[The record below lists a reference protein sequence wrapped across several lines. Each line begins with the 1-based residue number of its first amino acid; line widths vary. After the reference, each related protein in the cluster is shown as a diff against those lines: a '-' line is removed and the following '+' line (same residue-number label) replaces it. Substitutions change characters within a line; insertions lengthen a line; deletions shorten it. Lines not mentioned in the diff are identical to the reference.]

1 MKRKQLLLLSSL
13 LIFTGCD
20 SVPSSTSSNNPT
32 SVVDET
38 IQLKNE
44 ITTYLN
50 SINVENYKDDEKL
63 TLQSMIA
70 SLQEL
75 VSSSNDKAQLEAA
88 FSAFKTKYLSLKTKA
103 EYDQEEKENIQ
114 VQFENRKKELL
125 DELIIDSETQFRT
138 EELLK
143 IKESQSALLQKVNE
157 ATTIE
162 QLNEINLTS
171 FKELLSSSKT
181 NAQYTME
188 EILPYGLDSDWGLVN
203 AHRDQMTLESDG
215 TIKTKDDGYALDRT
229 LYKGKMEIVFSVNT
243 NNYCNLGGILLTTKS
258 SLGDGLD
265 GYVINIA
272 RQSTFEYYQVY
283 YLRNFYAS
291 KGTQFYQ
298 YIGGWV
304 YNNDYPNETVSNNK
318 MRVIVERDSL
328 RLYKEEDYQKYGES
342 AKVCPVDLTNGGQ
355 FDVYDSYHFGI
366 VTWGNGGVPFNLE
379 LDMLAGSTS
388 VSSE

>member
-63 TLQSMIA
+63 TLQSMIS
-70 SLQEL
+70 SL
-75 VSSSNDKAQLEAA
+75 A

-114 VQFENRKKELL
+114 VQFDNRKKELL
-125 DELIIDSETQFRT
+125 DELTIDSETQYRI

-143 IKESQSALLQKVNE
+143 IKENQSALLQKVNE

-162 QLNEINLTS
+162 QLNEISLTS

-203 AHRDQMTLESDG
+203 EHRDQMTLESDG

-243 NNYCNLGGILLTTKS
+243 NT
-258 SLGDGLD
+258 
-265 GYVINIA
+265 
-272 RQSTFEYYQVY
+272 YYKIFF
-283 YLRNFYAS
+283 R
-291 KGTQFYQ
+291 
-298 YIGGWV
+298 
-304 YNNDYPNETVSNNK
+304 
-318 MRVIVERDSL
+318 
-328 RLYKEEDYQKYGES
+328 
-342 AKVCPVDLTNGGQ
+342 
-355 FDVYDSYHFGI
+355 
-366 VTWGNGGVPFNLE
+366 
-379 LDMLAGSTS
+379 
-388 VSSE
+388 